1 MNKTDRQIVEQKLD
15 LVAHEID
22 EAERIENDLL
32 RAQKVGEYRGITQAM
47 TLLGWYPD
55 KVDGSHKLRRL
66 CAPAEKWG

>member
-32 RAQKVGEYRGITQAM
+32 RAQKAGEYRGIIQTMA
-47 TLLGWYPD
+47 LLGWYPD
-55 KVDGSHKLRRL
+55 KVDGSHKLCRL
-66 CAPAEKWG
+66 CASAEKRG